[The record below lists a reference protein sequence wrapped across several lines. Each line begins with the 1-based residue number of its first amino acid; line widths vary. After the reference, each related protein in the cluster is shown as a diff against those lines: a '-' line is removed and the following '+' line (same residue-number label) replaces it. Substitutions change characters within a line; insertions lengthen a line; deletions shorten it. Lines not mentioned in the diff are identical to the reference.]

1 MLSQDAK
8 YNEKEQH
15 FKKVFK
21 SLSQREIKYIQS
33 FLRENAGDRFIIK
46 SDINLKN
53 SLIRK
58 LLDVRDA
65 KELVESGLS
74 DMPLNL
80 IAETHFKWLENN
92 LRAQLFTI
100 NILGRMTPP
109 RYIKLEGINDD
120 LMEKIQWYFDS
131 DSSGRNVH
139 VDRKIEGLNSI
150 ASLWRS
156 IEGLNNCSKWLKSR
170 DIKQIEWTEN
180 YLKSKGVLIHN
191 NLDPINYE
199 SKRAL
204 ILASIDIMNTGL
216 GAMLLLDAG
225 HLREASRRSHHEEL
239 FIGKMKRAWSQ
250 QKYRDAGKTKKPYH
264 LPLTKET
271 KRRLEKMSDVRG
283 LSETAMLDVLVNRF
297 YEMEYVDVDGKDLY

>member
-1 MLSQDAK
+1 MLSHDAK
-8 YNEKEQH
+8 YREKKEY

-21 SLSQREIKYIQS
+21 SLSQREIKYIQG
-33 FLRENAGDRFIIK
+33 FLRETVGDRFVIE
-46 SDINLKN
+46 SDINLKD

-58 LLDVRDA
+58 LIDIGDA
-65 KELVESGLS
+65 KELVESGLLE
-74 DMPLNL
+74 MPLNL
-80 IAETHFKWLENN
+80 IAEKHFKWLENN
-92 LRAQLFTI
+92 LRAQLFTM
-100 NILGRMTPP
+100 NILGKMTPP
-109 RYIKLEGINDD
+109 RYIKFEGINDD

-139 VDRKIEGLNSI
+139 VDQKIEGLNSI
-150 ASLWRS
+150 ASLWRT

-170 DIKQIEWTEN
+170 DIKQIEWAEN
-180 YLKSKGVLIHN
+180 YLKSKGVLIRN

-216 GAMLLLDAG
+216 GAMLLLKASD
-225 HLREASRRSHHEEL
+225 LKRASRRSHHEEL
-239 FIGKMKRAWSQ
+239 FIDKMKRAWSQ

-271 KRRLEKMSDVRG
+271 KSRLEKMSEVQG
-283 LSETAMLDVLVNRF
+283 LSETAMLDILINRF
-297 YEMEYVDVDGKDLY
+297 YDLDYLDLNGKDLY